1 MYSVVSMTTTHEP
14 LLACLM
20 VKFLSCLNVFR
31 ASRSLRVK
39 LSVVGMSCI
48 WSMCV

>member
-14 LLACLM
+14 LSGCLT

-31 ASRSLRVK
+31 ASRYYVS
-39 LSVVGMSCI
+39 SCL
-48 WSMCV
+48 